1 MEKQRLRF
9 HFNIKEYQLCRF
21 VRQAFKSRYPIVTL
35 MQILESRVDN
45 VLWRVGLVPTMA
57 AGKNFLGSQN
67 VQYRKNTP
75 KYAGKEDG
83 WRTMIGPHVML
94 GIGDQIRVRPDTEW
108 SHKKA
113 RKTLEE

>member
-1 MEKQRLRF
+1 
-9 HFNIKEYQLCRF
+9 
-21 VRQAFKSRYPIVTL
+21 
-35 MQILESRVDN
+35 
-45 VLWRVGLVPTMA
+45 MA

-67 VQYRKNTP
+67 GQYRKNTP

-113 RKTLEE
+113 RKTLEEEGNVPIPDHLDFDKENLVVTYNNVCDPSDFGISIEEKFVFMWYAGQG